1 VVFLYM
7 ERTGTILKE
16 FQLND
21 LSIKDK
27 SDSSYGLKVAQYI
40 DSTLG
45 GGISSYY
52 WTRNNRYKL
61 NRNSAN
67 GRVNMGK
74 FQDLLDF
81 NGKVNYAN
89 INWQSIRI
97 VNRIISGLVGR
108 WMQRNEK
115 VQIQAVDNL
124 SQKEKIDEYKEIDFL
139 IANRKMLE
147 DLEQKSG
154 MKITPDKEIP
164 ETKDELNLWV
174 KQYQKLPE
182 EILYE
187 TACNDI
193 LNSNGWFDVLK
204 EKMLHDSAEV
214 GFVGT
219 YTWMDEQGV
228 IHVDYVKPEN
238 AIYSYSEYADLR
250 DTSWRGQVKSMKISE
265 LRRKYGKEFGGN
277 LTEEQLW
284 EIAATSKDFQYN
296 DKIRWD
302 VNWNITFFRPYDEFN
317 VDVLDFEIK
326 SVDTDKYKVVTTK
339 KNKSTILKKAT
350 DEKKGENE
358 ETVDESKYNIY
369 RGVMVRVKQIMLEW
383 GLKRNMIRPQDP
395 KEAGNAEFSYS
406 FYMYQ
411 NYSLTNLAV
420 PEKIEEPS
428 DQMILARLKM
438 QQLVA
443 KMRPTGALINWDAL
457 QSIDY
462 GLGEANKTIDVMKL
476 YDQTG
481 TLYYRGRDAEGNQ
494 VPVPIT
500 ELSNSGFLPQMQGLI
515 QLYQFH
521 YSVLKDELGED
532 PNLASQALQPRVTS
546 GNIDTAQQVAANAT
560 DYMYNAYVECM
571 KQTAKKICCLLHK
584 SVEYGA
590 SAYRHLLE
598 EKDIKSRVFNSDVR
612 ILPTGQEIMS
622 LYQIMNQAIA
632 SNPQLAL
639 YVDTFKIMRIAKEDV
654 KLGEEYYR
662 ISMKKM
668 MEAQQ
673 QQAMMNQQMTIQGQM
688 QSAQMAEQER
698 RKSLEMELEVKKQIS
713 DMETANALKKEMV
726 SGLFNIYAKG
736 LEVPEELKPLE
747 AEVIKNIALPLFA
760 ENLGHTVGAVS
771 QAQQMAMMAQQAQQ
785 MQQGGQ
791 EGMQEEG
798 MPQEGGE
805 EQMQEAPQEEMQ
817 EQPQEEMQEEQVTE

>member
-1 VVFLYM
+1 M
-7 ERTGTILKE
+7 ETGGTILKD

-21 LSIKDK
+21 TSIKDK
-27 SDSSYGLKVAQYI
+27 SDKSYGLKVAQYI

-67 GRVNMGK
+67 GKVNMGK

-108 WMQRNEK
+108 WMNRNEK
-115 VQIQAVDNL
+115 IQIQAVDNL
-124 SQKEKIDEYKEIDFL
+124 SRDEKIKEYQELEFL
-139 IANRKMLE
+139 IANRKLI
-147 DLEQKSG
+147 EQYEQVSG
-154 MKITPDKEIP
+154 LKIMPDKEIP
-164 ETKDELNLWV
+164 ETRDELNLWV
-174 KQYQKLPE
+174 KQFQRIPE

-187 TACNDI
+187 LACNDI
-193 LNSNGWFDVLK
+193 LSQNGWYDVLK

-219 YTWMDEQGV
+219 YTWMDDQGV

-238 AIYSYSEYADLR
+238 AIYSYSEYPDFR

-265 LRRKYGKEFGGN
+265 LRRKYGKEFGGH
-277 LTEEQLW
+277 LTEEQMW

-302 VNWNITFFRPYDEFN
+302 VNWNITFFRPYDEWN

-326 SVDTDKYKVVTTK
+326 SVDNDKYKVVTTK
-339 KNKSTILKKAT
+339 KNKSTILKKASDT
-350 DEKKGENE
+350 KLSENE
-358 ETVDESKYNIY
+358 ELIDESKYNIY

-395 KEAGNAEFSYS
+395 KESGNAEFSYS

-411 NYSLTNLAV
+411 NYSLTNVAV
-420 PEKIEEPS
+420 PEKIEEPA

-462 GLGEANKTIDVMKL
+462 GLGDANKTIDVMKL

-481 TLYYRGRDAEGNQ
+481 TLYYRGRDDEGNP
-494 VPVPIT
+494 VPVPIQ

-532 PNLASQALQPRVTS
+532 PNLASSAIQPRVTS

-560 DYMYNAYVECM
+560 DYMYNAYVEVM
-571 KQTAKKICCLLHK
+571 KQTARKICCLLHK
-584 SVEYGA
+584 SVSYGA
-590 SAYRHLLE
+590 QAYRALVDQDAVRSRIFNT
-598 EKDIKSRVFNSDVR
+598 DIRL
-612 ILPTGQEIMS
+612 LPTGQEIMM
-622 LYQIMNQAIA
+622 LDAKMNQAIA
-632 SNPQLAL
+632 SNPAFAMYL
-639 YVDTFKIMRIAKEDV
+639 DTFKVLRIAKEDI
-654 KLGEEYYR
+654 KLAEEYYR
-662 ISMKKM
+662 IAMKKM
-668 MEAQQ
+668 LESQQ
-673 QQAMMNQQMTIQGQM
+673 QQAMQNQQMTIQGQM
-688 QSAQMAEQER
+688 QAAQVAEEEK
-698 RKSLEMELEVKKQIS
+698 RKSLEMEIEIKKRISEAETNNAIKKSMIEGIFGLYQKGVPVPQELKMLEQEIIQNIAMPIIAENVETINKA
-713 DMETANALKKEMV
+713 MEEAQMQQQAEQQAAAEAGMQAE
-726 SGLFNIYAKG
+726 GQAP
-736 LEVPEELKPLE
+736 PEE
-747 AEVIKNIALPLFA
+747 
-760 ENLGHTVGAVS
+760 
-771 QAQQMAMMAQQAQQ
+771 AQQQ
-785 MQQGGQ
+785 MQ
-791 EGMQEEG
+791 EGA
-798 MPQEGGE
+798 PE
-805 EQMQEAPQEEMQ
+805 EQMM
-817 EQPQEEMQEEQVTE
+817 

>member
-1 VVFLYM
+1 M
-7 ERTGTILKE
+7 ENTGTILKE

-21 LSIKDK
+21 LSIKEK
-27 SDSSYGLKVAQYI
+27 SDKAYGLKVSQYI
-40 DSTLG
+40 DSTIG

-67 GRVNMGK
+67 GRINMGK

-115 VQIQAVDNL
+115 IQVQAVDNL
-124 SQKEKIDEYKEIDFL
+124 SQKEKLDEYKELEFL
-139 IANRKMLE
+139 ISNRAYLKSLE
-147 DLEQKSG
+147 EASG
-154 MKITPDKEIP
+154 LKVAPDKEIP
-164 ETKDELNLWV
+164 ETKDDLNLWV
-174 KQYQKLPE
+174 TQFQRLPE

-187 TACNDI
+187 LACNDI
-193 LNSNGWFDVLK
+193 LQAGGWFDVLK

-238 AIYSYSEYADLR
+238 AIYSYSEYPDLR

-265 LRRKYGKEFGGN
+265 LRRKYGKEFGGS
-277 LTEEQLW
+277 LTEQELW
-284 EIAATSKDFQYN
+284 DIAASAKDFQYN
-296 DKIRWD
+296 DKLRWD
-302 VNWNITFFRPYDEFN
+302 VNWNITFFRPYDEWN

-326 SVDTDKYKVVTTK
+326 TIDTDSYTAITTK
-339 KNKSTILKKAT
+339 KNKSTLLKKGR
-350 DEKKGENE
+350 DEKQSENE
-358 ETVDESKYNIY
+358 EVIDDTKWNIY

-383 GLKRNMIRPQDP
+383 GLKRNMVRPQDP
-395 KEAGNAEFSYS
+395 KESGNAEFSYS

-411 NYSLTNLAV
+411 NYTLTNLAI
-420 PEKIEEPS
+420 PEKIEEPA

-462 GLGEANKTIDVMKL
+462 GLGDTNKTIDVMKL

-481 TLYYRGRDAEGNQ
+481 TLYYRGKDDEGNQ
-494 VPVPIT
+494 IPVPIT
-500 ELSNSGFLPQMQGLI
+500 ELANAGFLPQMQGLI
-515 QLYQFH
+515 QLYNFH

-532 PNLASQALQPRVTS
+532 PNLANQALQPRVTT

-571 KQTAKKICCLLHK
+571 KQTARKISCLLNK
-584 SVEYGA
+584 SVTFGA
-590 SAYRHLLE
+590 QAYRHILE
-598 EKDIKSRVFNSDVR
+598 DADVKTRIFNTDVR
-612 ILPTGQEIMS
+612 LLPTGQEIMM
-622 LYQIMNQAIA
+622 LDQKMNQAIA
-632 SNPQLAL
+632 SNPQFAMF
-639 YVDTFKIMRIAKEDV
+639 VDTFKIIRIAKEDV
-654 KLGEEYYR
+654 KLAEEYYR

-668 MEAQQ
+668 MESQQ
-673 QQAMMNQQMTIQGQM
+673 QQAMQNQQMTIQGQM
-688 QSAQMAEQER
+688 QSAQLAEEER
-698 RKSLEMELEVKKQIS
+698 RKSLEMELAIKKQIS
-713 DMETANALKKEMV
+713 DAETTNELKKSMV
-726 SGLFNIYAKG
+726 AGLFGIYQKG
-736 LEVPEELKPLE
+736 LPVPSELKALE
-747 AEVIKNIALPLFA
+747 AEILQNIALPLFA
-760 ENLGHTVGAVS
+760 ENIANEGA
-771 QAQQMAMMAQQAQQ
+771 MIQQAQQ
-785 MQQGGQ
+785 MQGQ
-791 EGMQEEG
+791 QQEEG
-798 MPQEGGE
+798 AQQEAQQAPAQEQAEPQTE
-805 EQMQEAPQEEMQ
+805 EAGMEQQMQGQQM
-817 EQPQEEMQEEQVTE
+817 

>member
-1 VVFLYM
+1 M
-7 ERTGTILKE
+7 ETGGTILKD

-21 LSIKDK
+21 TSIKDK
-27 SDSSYGLKVAQYI
+27 SDKSYGLKVAQYI

-67 GRVNMGK
+67 GKVNMGK

-108 WMQRNEK
+108 WMNRNEK
-115 VQIQAVDNL
+115 IQIQAVDNL
-124 SQKEKIDEYKEIDFL
+124 SRDEKIKEYQELEFL
-139 IANRKMLE
+139 IANRKLI
-147 DLEQKSG
+147 EQYEQVSG
-154 MKITPDKEIP
+154 LKIMPDKEIP
-164 ETKDELNLWV
+164 ETRDELNLWV
-174 KQYQKLPE
+174 KQFQRIPE

-187 TACNDI
+187 LACNDI
-193 LNSNGWFDVLK
+193 LSQNGWYDVLK

-219 YTWMDEQGV
+219 YTWMDDQGV

-238 AIYSYSEYADLR
+238 AIYSYSEYPDFR

-265 LRRKYGKEFGGN
+265 LRRKYGKEFGGH
-277 LTEEQLW
+277 LTEEQMW

-302 VNWNITFFRPYDEFN
+302 VNWNITFFRPYDEWN

-326 SVDTDKYKVVTTK
+326 SVDNDKYKVVTTK
-339 KNKSTILKKAT
+339 KNKSTILKKASDT
-350 DEKKGENE
+350 KLSENE
-358 ETVDESKYNIY
+358 ELIDESKYNIY

-395 KEAGNAEFSYS
+395 KESGNAEFSYS

-411 NYSLTNLAV
+411 NYSLTNVAV
-420 PEKIEEPS
+420 PEKIEEPA

-462 GLGEANKTIDVMKL
+462 GLGDANKTIDVMKL

-481 TLYYRGRDAEGNQ
+481 TLYYRGRDDEGNP
-494 VPVPIT
+494 VPVPIQ

-532 PNLASQALQPRVTS
+532 PNLASSAIQPRVTS

-560 DYMYNAYVECM
+560 DYMYNAYVEAM
-571 KQTAKKICCLLHK
+571 KQTARKICCLLHK
-584 SVEYGA
+584 SVSYGA
-590 SAYRHLLE
+590 QAYRALVDQDAVRSRIFNT
-598 EKDIKSRVFNSDVR
+598 DIRL
-612 ILPTGQEIMS
+612 LPTGQEIMM
-622 LYQIMNQAIA
+622 LDAKMNQAIA
-632 SNPQLAL
+632 SNPAFAMYL
-639 YVDTFKIMRIAKEDV
+639 DTFKVLRIAKEDI
-654 KLGEEYYR
+654 KLAEEYYR
-662 ISMKKM
+662 IAMKKM
-668 MEAQQ
+668 LESQQ
-673 QQAMMNQQMTIQGQM
+673 QQAMQNQQMTIQGQM
-688 QSAQMAEQER
+688 QAAQVAEEEK
-698 RKSLEMELEVKKQIS
+698 RKSLEMELEIKKRIS
-713 DMETANALKKEMV
+713 EAETNNAIKKSMIEGIFGLYQKGVPVPQELKMLEQEIIQNIAMPIIAENVETINKAMEEAQMQQQAEQQAAAEAGMQAE
-726 SGLFNIYAKG
+726 GQAP
-736 LEVPEELKPLE
+736 PEE
-747 AEVIKNIALPLFA
+747 
-760 ENLGHTVGAVS
+760 
-771 QAQQMAMMAQQAQQ
+771 AQQQ
-785 MQQGGQ
+785 MQ
-791 EGMQEEG
+791 EGA
-798 MPQEGGE
+798 PE
-805 EQMQEAPQEEMQ
+805 EQMM
-817 EQPQEEMQEEQVTE
+817 

>member
-1 VVFLYM
+1 MGLVVFLYM
-7 ERTGTILKE
+7 ERTGTIIKD

-27 SDSSYGLKVAQYI
+27 SEKSYGLKVAQYI

-67 GRVNMGK
+67 GRINMGK

-115 VQIQAVDNL
+115 VQITAVDNL
-124 SQKEKIDEYKEIDFL
+124 SRKEKIEEYKELDFL
-139 IANRKMLE
+139 IANRKMIE
-147 DLEQKSG
+147 GLEQKSG
-154 MKITPDKEIP
+154 IKIMPDKEIP
-164 ETKDELNLWV
+164 ETKDDLDLWV
-174 KQYQKLPE
+174 KQHQKLPE

-238 AIYSYSEYADLR
+238 AIYSYSEYSDFR
-250 DTSWRGQVKSMKISE
+250 DTTWRGQIKSMKISD
-265 LRRKYGKEFGGN
+265 LRRKYGKEFGGH
-277 LTEEQLW
+277 LTEEELW
-284 EIAATSKDFQYN
+284 QIAATSKDFQYY

-302 VNWNITFFRPYDEFN
+302 INWNITFFRPYDEWN
-317 VDVLDFEIK
+317 VDVLDFEFK
-326 SVDTDKYKVVTTK
+326 SVDNDKYKVVTTK
-339 KNKSTILKKAT
+339 KNKSTILKKAA
-350 DEKKGENE
+350 DEKKADNE
-358 ETVDESKYNIY
+358 ETIDESKYNIY
-369 RGVMVRVKQIMLEW
+369 RGVMVRTTQIMLEW

-395 KEAGNAEFSYS
+395 KESGNAEFSYS

-411 NYSLTNLAV
+411 NYSLTNLAI
-420 PEKIEEPS
+420 PEKIEEPA

-462 GLGEANKTIDVMKL
+462 GLGDANKTIDVMKL

-481 TLYYRGRDAEGNQ
+481 TLYYRGRDAEGNP

-500 ELSNSGFLPQMQGLI
+500 ELSNAGFLPQMQGLI

-532 PNLASQALQPRVTS
+532 PNLASMAVQPRVTS

-560 DYMYNAYVECM
+560 DYMYNSYVECM
-571 KQTAKKICCLLHK
+571 KQTSRKICCLLHK

-590 SAYRHLLE
+590 SAYRNLLE
-598 EKDIKSRVFNSDVR
+598 LKDVKSRVFNSDVK
-612 ILPTGQEIMS
+612 ILPTGQEIMT
-622 LYQIMNQAIA
+622 LYQVMNQAIA
-632 SNPQLAL
+632 SNPQLAM

-654 KLGEEYYR
+654 KLAEEYYR

-668 MEAQQ
+668 AEAQQ

-688 QSAQMAEQER
+688 QSAQLAEQEK
-698 RKSLEMELEVKKQIS
+698 RKSLELELQVKKQIS
-713 DMETANALKKEMV
+713 DMETANDLKKAMV

-736 LEVPEELKPLE
+736 LEVPEELKALE
-747 AEVIKNIALPLFA
+747 TEVIKNIALPLFS
-760 ENLGHTVGAVS
+760 ENLGQTMNAVG
-771 QAQQMAMMAQQAQQ
+771 QAEQMAMMMQQAQQ
-785 MQQGGQ
+785 GGE
-791 EGMQEEG
+791 EGAPMEEG
-798 MPQEGGE
+798 MEEGMEG
-805 EQMQEAPQEEMQ
+805 QMQEQEV
-817 EQPQEEMQEEQVTE
+817 PQEEMQEEQITETEQPQ

>member
-1 VVFLYM
+1 MAFFIM
-7 ERTGTILKE
+7 ENTGTILKE

-21 LSIKDK
+21 LSIKEK
-27 SDSSYGLKVAQYI
+27 SDKAYGLKVSQYI
-40 DSTLG
+40 DSTIG

-67 GRVNMGK
+67 GRINMGK

-115 VQIQAVDNL
+115 IQVQAVDNL
-124 SQKEKIDEYKEIDFL
+124 SQKEKLDEYKELEFL
-139 IANRKMLE
+139 ISNRAYLKSLE
-147 DLEQKSG
+147 EASG
-154 MKITPDKEIP
+154 LKVAPDKEIP
-164 ETKDELNLWV
+164 ETKDDLNLWV
-174 KQYQKLPE
+174 TQFQRLPE

-187 TACNDI
+187 LACNDI
-193 LNSNGWFDVLK
+193 LQAGGWFDVLK

-219 YTWMDEQGV
+219 YTWMDEQGI

-238 AIYSYSEYADLR
+238 AIYSYSEYPDLR

-265 LRRKYGKEFGGN
+265 LRRKYGKEFGGS
-277 LTEEQLW
+277 LTEQELW
-284 EIAATSKDFQYN
+284 DIAASAKDFQYN
-296 DKIRWD
+296 DKLRWD
-302 VNWNITFFRPYDEFN
+302 VNWNITFFRPYDEWN

-326 SVDTDKYKVVTTK
+326 TIDTDSYTAITTK
-339 KNKSTILKKAT
+339 KNKSTLLKKGR
-350 DEKKGENE
+350 DEKQSENE
-358 ETVDESKYNIY
+358 EVIDDTKWNIY

-383 GLKRNMIRPQDP
+383 GLKRNMVRPQDP
-395 KEAGNAEFSYS
+395 KESGNAEFSYS

-411 NYSLTNLAV
+411 NYTLTNLAI
-420 PEKIEEPS
+420 PEKIEEPA

-462 GLGEANKTIDVMKL
+462 GLGDTNKTIDVMKL

-481 TLYYRGRDAEGNQ
+481 TLYYRGKDDEGNQ
-494 VPVPIT
+494 IPVPIT
-500 ELSNSGFLPQMQGLI
+500 ELANAGFLPQMQGLI
-515 QLYQFH
+515 QLYNFH

-532 PNLASQALQPRVTS
+532 PNLANQALQPRVTT

-571 KQTAKKICCLLHK
+571 KQTARKISCLLNK
-584 SVEYGA
+584 SVTFGA
-590 SAYRHLLE
+590 QAYRHILE
-598 EKDIKSRVFNSDVR
+598 DADVKTRIFNTDVR
-612 ILPTGQEIMS
+612 LLPTGQEIMM
-622 LYQIMNQAIA
+622 LDQKMNQAIA
-632 SNPQLAL
+632 SNPQFAMF
-639 YVDTFKIMRIAKEDV
+639 VDTFKIIRIAKEDV
-654 KLGEEYYR
+654 KLAEEYYR

-668 MEAQQ
+668 MESQQ
-673 QQAMMNQQMTIQGQM
+673 QQAMQNQQMTIQGQM
-688 QSAQMAEQER
+688 QSAQLAEEER
-698 RKSLEMELEVKKQIS
+698 RKSLEMELAIKKQIS
-713 DMETANALKKEMV
+713 DAETTNELKKSMV
-726 SGLFNIYAKG
+726 AGLFGIYQKG
-736 LEVPEELKPLE
+736 LPVPSELKALE
-747 AEVIKNIALPLFA
+747 TEILQNIALPLFA
-760 ENLGHTVGAVS
+760 ENIANEGA
-771 QAQQMAMMAQQAQQ
+771 MIQQAQQ
-785 MQQGGQ
+785 MQGQ
-791 EGMQEEG
+791 QQEEG
-798 MPQEGGE
+798 AQQEAQQSPAQE
-805 EQMQEAPQEEMQ
+805 QAEPEVQEDEMEQQMQQQAM
-817 EQPQEEMQEEQVTE
+817 